1 MRQKI
6 KNTVH
11 ISVDGI
17 DLTTLANIEFYVR
30 QAGKFFQY
38 TPYVIDASNMIITIP
53 KEDADELWAATVKLQ
68 FAFTDKDGNDDAS
81 EVVSVPIEE
90 LLKGDGYAY

>member
-17 DLTTLANIEFYVR
+17 DLTTLTNIEFYVR
-30 QAGKFFQY
+30 QVNKFFQY
-38 TPYVIDASNMIITIP
+38 TPQIIDASNMIVTIP
-53 KEDADELWAATVKLQ
+53 KEDADELCCACVKLQ

-81 EVVSVPIEE
+81 EVVSVPMEE
-90 LLKGDGYAY
+90 LLKGDGYAC